1 MCIPNDEGHTDR
13 SCIVSS
19 FTWRCLTKG
28 TPWTLDGKWSGLSPV
43 ESQNVRLRNRLR
55 RLSTW
60 AYTEHMFGDLGEQES
75 GDVTNG

>member
-1 MCIPNDEGHTDR
+1 ML
-13 SCIVSS
+13 
-19 FTWRCLTKG
+19 RCLIFCMKMPDAKRKVAG
-28 TPWTLDGKWSGLSPV
+28 ALSCEMV
-43 ESQNVRLRNRLR
+43 NVRLRNRLR